1 MNEDFRNWWK
11 DEFLR
16 VEFMSAFDDVSEPLH
31 CYSVALDDAGT
42 LTDIRPPYLLG
53 VKKNGKWGYVDI
65 HHNFVIEPQFDNG
78 FGICYNG
85 ILVNQK
91 NGNYGGIYIETGKI
105 AFSFVYQ
112 WLGFTYN
119 DTYVARK
126 GEIMC
131 ALLKPG
137 DVKLTDFNYLGIT
150 NEIHNGTAGYLRK
163 NWLGNYVK
171 GRIDLNTGKELS

>member
-1 MNEDFRNWWK
+1 MNEDFREWWK

-16 VEFMSAFDDVSEPLH
+16 LEFNQAYDNVSEPLH
-31 CYSVALDDAGT
+31 CYKEDSFGRM
-42 LTDIRPPYLLG
+42 TDECPPYLLG

-65 HHNFVIEPQFDNG
+65 HHRFVVEPQFDDG
-78 FGICYNG
+78 FALCTNG
-85 ILVNQK
+85 ILVSKK
-91 NGNYGGIYIETGKI
+91 NGNYGGIYLKTGKI

-112 WLGFTYN
+112 WLGYAYN
-119 DTYVARK
+119 NTYVARK

-137 DVKLTDFNYLGIT
+137 DVKLTEFKYLGIT
-150 NEIHNGTAGYLRK
+150 NEIRNGTAGYLRK
-163 NWLGNYVK
+163 NFWGKHVE